1 VSQSYQKAVET
12 MDLVFQT
19 ELQRLKVQTDLTDEV
34 AQKGLTPVVE
44 KFEYIYDQ
52 MQGRGRE

>member
-1 VSQSYQKAVET
+1 